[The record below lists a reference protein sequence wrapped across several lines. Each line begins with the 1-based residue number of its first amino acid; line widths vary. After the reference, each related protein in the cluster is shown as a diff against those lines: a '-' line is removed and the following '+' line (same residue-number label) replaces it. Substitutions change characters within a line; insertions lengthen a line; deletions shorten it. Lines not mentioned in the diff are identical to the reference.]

1 MKALFQMHIRV
12 KHILD
17 FSHYSMKVTLYK
29 ISGFRSLVLFY
40 MELQEL
46 LVLQDLQA
54 QLDQL
59 DQPVILVQQV
69 LVLQDLPV
77 KRVT

>member
-1 MKALFQMHIRV
+1 MKALFQMHIQV

-17 FSHYSMKVTLYK
+17 FFHYLMKVTLYK
-29 ISGFRSLVLFY
+29 ILGFRSLVLFY
-40 MELQEL
+40 LELQEL

-54 QLDQL
+54 QLEQL
-59 DQPVILVQQV
+59 VILVQQV
-69 LVLQDLPV
+69 LVLRDLPV